1 MKHCP
6 ECQSTLEIKKHK
18 IFHSWVCPEGHGT
31 LYPAGEL
38 ESIIRELSGLGGT
51 LDIWSDQEHFSVI
64 ESKLVS
70 PDGPRQMLEIRDA
83 RHMNIMIYG
92 DPETKSLWMYAG
104 EEEKLL
110 ELIDRE
116 YHNDSVGSY
125 LALAADEAI
134 KIFEDEHTLSVHAG
148 HLLVALKLLGT
159 RIATSFPNITL

>member
-6 ECQSTLEIKKHK
+6 ECQSALEIKKHK
-18 IFHSWVCPEGHGT
+18 IFHTWVCPEGHGT

-38 ESIIRELSGLGGT
+38 ENIIRELSGQDET
-51 LDIWSDQEHFSVI
+51 IDIWNDQEHFSVI
-64 ESKLVS
+64 ESLLVS
-70 PDGPRQMLEIRDA
+70 PDGARQLLEIRDN
-83 RHMNIMIYG
+83 RHQNIMIYG
-92 DPETKSLWMYAG
+92 DPETKSLWMHAG

-110 ELIDRE
+110 ELIEQE
-116 YHNDSVGSY
+116 YNSDSLSSY

-134 KIFEDEHTLSVHAG
+134 KIFEDEKTLSVHAG